1 MKRELRR
8 KNFEELIRPVISED
22 DIKFYHHIADLVE
35 GVKQEKE
42 YIEGEELPDY
52 PDIPDEEMTIRVE
65 VFLRGFQNAENLFR
79 KVLNNLSFQVNRK
92 IIEGCQG
99 EELLQFYNEKAGA
112 VLNAFVF

>member
-8 KNFEELIRPVISED
+8 KSFEELIKPVISED

-52 PDIPDEEMTIRVE
+52 PDIPDEEVTIRVE
-65 VFLRGFQNAENLFR
+65 VFLRGYQSAESLFR
-79 KVLNNLSFQVNRK
+79 KLINDISFRVNRK
-92 IIEGCQG
+92 ILEGCQG
-99 EELLQFYNEKAGA
+99 EELLQFYNENVGA